1 MAVHNRTDP
10 DWEDIR
16 VFLALARHGSLSA
29 AARALGVNHAT
40 VSRRIQSLEDA
51 MGESLVERRPDGFVL
66 TSAGTRVLGPA
77 NDMEIAAEVL
87 QRGGPD
93 DLPKGL
99 VRLNAPPSLVH
110 DFLVQRLARFTIER
124 PGLDIDVATDV
135 RSVSLERRETD
146 IALRLSKPEDG
157 DIIAKR
163 LTAFGCAFYSNDT
176 WRREL
181 KKGAKPVFVGFD
193 EHNAHLPDALW
204 LGRHF
209 PRARIA
215 FRASNH
221 TVQAMAAR
229 EGAGIALLPHFIARA
244 DTGLV
249 RCQLEPIPPERE
261 IWMLTR
267 GQDRQDVSIR
277 AVAEFLQKVFADES
291 GLFN

>member
-1 MAVHNRTDP
+1 MTVQNRTAP

-40 VSRRIQSLEDA
+40 VSRRIQSLEQA
-51 MGESLVERRPDGFVL
+51 MGQSLVERRPDGFVL
-66 TSAGTRVLGPA
+66 TTAGTRILEPA
-77 NDMEIAAEVL
+77 NAMEMASQVL

-93 DLPKGL
+93 EFPKGL

-110 DFLVQRLARFTIER
+110 DFLASRLSRFTIDH

-163 LTAFGCAFYSNDT
+163 LSSFGCAFYANAT
-176 WRREL
+176 WCREIQE
-181 KKGAKPVFVGFD
+181 GRKPVFVGFD

-204 LGRHF
+204 LLRHF
-209 PRARIA
+209 PRARIS

-221 TVQAMAAR
+221 TVQAQAAR
-229 EGAGIALLPHFIARA
+229 EGAGVALLPHFIARR
-244 DTGLV
+244 DGVLM
-249 RCQLEPIPPERE
+249 RCSLAPVPPERE
-261 IWMLTR
+261 IWIVTR

-277 AVAEFLQKVFADES
+277 MVTAFLQTIFEEES
-291 GLFN
+291 GLFA